1 MSTCWGHR
9 VRTRLV
15 LDFVVGRNALLEYN
29 LGMDCPNAPCGGY
42 AKCCHVVDP
51 GGGCQSI
58 GDCQNIGILDYDRI
72 LDTVS
77 SCNPDGGA
85 RDLGDRD
92 RVRLFGAMVRVVLSF
107 ISIWILPVAACRISG
122 VCRVVV

>member
-1 MSTCWGHR
+1 MPTCWGHR

-42 AKCCHVVDP
+42 AKCCRVVDP

-58 GDCQNIGILDYDRI
+58 GDYRNIVIRDYDRI
-72 LDTVS
+72 LDMVG
-77 SCNPDGGA
+77 SCNPDSSVG
-85 RDLGDRD
+85 DLGDKG
-92 RVRLFGAMVRVVLSF
+92 RVCSSSARG
-107 ISIWILPVAACRISG
+107 
-122 VCRVVV
+122 